1 MRRALLPFVL
11 AAPLAA
17 QSPPDIGFGTTVRSG
32 PIYEGYSIG
41 AGLAFDRISELTVP
55 IALSQRLGSRLS
67 VDLATAYAH
76 ASVHAANGSTY
87 TLSGLVD
94 TDIRAAL
101 AVVPGRLIFTVVG
114 TLPTGQQTVPDST
127 LPLFGALATDFL
139 DFTTPSFGSGGGLTA
154 GFATA
159 TKWGGSWAVGLG
171 ASYHYAASFTPIA
184 GGGDLKPGNEGRARL
199 GIEGPLGGGKY
210 LRVAVVYTASQHNEY
225 AGGGRPATTSDTSVT
240 GDRALVYGSLSAPLG
255 RGSLSVYGFE
265 MARFRPRAFNT
276 TYASAI
282 QVPRGNVLALGVRLD
297 RPLSPRA
304 TLSPSVEL
312 RHELTDQG
320 AGLALL
326 GYLVRPGVNLRYRLS
341 GAAAVVLQG
350 QLAFGALENQ
360 GSSVSLLGR
369 RLGVVLEWTR

>member
-1 MRRALLPFVL
+1 VRRALLPFVL

-17 QSPPDIGFGTTVRSG
+17 QTPVDAGFGTTVRSG

-55 IALSQRLGSRLS
+55 IAVSQRLGSRLI
-67 VDLATAYAH
+67 VDLATAYAD

-87 TLSGLVD
+87 RLAGLVD

-101 AVVPGRLIFTVVG
+101 ALVPGRLIFTVVG

-127 LPLFGALATDFL
+127 LPLFGALATDVL
-139 DFTTPSFGSGGGLTA
+139 DFTTPSFGSGGGVTA

-171 ASYHYAASFTPIA
+171 ASYRYAASFTPIA

-225 AGGGRPATTSDTSVT
+225 SGGGPAAASDTSVT

-255 RGSLSVYGFE
+255 RASLSVYGFE
-265 MARFRPRAFNT
+265 MARLRPRAFNT
-276 TYASAI
+276 TYANAI
-282 QVPRGNVLALGVRLD
+282 QMPRGNVLALGVRLD

-304 TLSPSVEL
+304 TLSPCLEF
-312 RHELTDQG
+312 RHELTDEG

-350 QLAFGALENQ
+350 QLAFGAVENQ
-360 GSSVSLLGR
+360 GSSSSLVGR
-369 RLGVVLEWTR
+369 RLGVVLEWMR

>member
-1 MRRALLPFVL
+1 VRRALLPFVL

-17 QSPPDIGFGTTVRSG
+17 QTPVDAGFGTTVRSG

-55 IALSQRLGSRLS
+55 IAVSQRLGSRLI
-67 VDLATAYAH
+67 VDLATAYAD

-87 TLSGLVD
+87 RLAGLVD

-101 AVVPGRLIFTVVG
+101 ALVPGRLIFTVVG

-127 LPLFGALATDFL
+127 LPLFGALATDVL
-139 DFTTPSFGSGGGLTA
+139 DFTTPSFGSGGGVTA

-171 ASYHYAASFTPIA
+171 ASYRYAASFTPIA

-225 AGGGRPATTSDTSVT
+225 SGGGPATSDTSVT

-265 MARFRPRAFNT
+265 MARLRPRAFNT

-304 TLSPSVEL
+304 TLSPCVEF

-326 GYLVRPGVNLRYRLS
+326 GYVVRPGVNLRYRLS
-341 GAAAVVLQG
+341 GAAAVVWQG
-350 QLAFGALENQ
+350 QLAFGAVENQ
-360 GSSVSLLGR
+360 GSSSSLLGR

>member
-1 MRRALLPFVL
+1 VRRALLPFVL

-17 QSPPDIGFGTTVRSG
+17 QTPVDAGFGTTVRSG

-55 IALSQRLGSRLS
+55 IAVSQRLGSRLI
-67 VDLATAYAH
+67 VDLATAYAD

-87 TLSGLVD
+87 RLAGLVD

-101 AVVPGRLIFTVVG
+101 ALVPGRLIFTVVG

-127 LPLFGALATDFL
+127 LPLFGALATDVL
-139 DFTTPSFGSGGGLTA
+139 DFTTPSFGS
-154 GFATA
+154 
-159 TKWGGSWAVGLG
+159 
-171 ASYHYAASFTPIA
+171 

-225 AGGGRPATTSDTSVT
+225 SGGGPATSDTSVT

-265 MARFRPRAFNT
+265 MARLRPRAFNT

-304 TLSPSVEL
+304 TLSPCVEF

-326 GYLVRPGVNLRYRLS
+326 GYVVRPGVNLRYRLS
-341 GAAAVVLQG
+341 RAAAVVWQG
-350 QLAFGALENQ
+350 QLAFGAVENQ
-360 GSSVSLLGR
+360 GSSSSLLGR